1 MDLGS
6 LESKQEALELFK
18 ESAENN
24 SSFSPVE
31 KIGKLSSFSVRSSL
45 GFLSSS

>member
-6 LESKQEALELFK
+6 LESKQEALELFN

-24 SSFSPVE
+24 SSFSPV
-31 KIGKLSSFSVRSSL
+31 KKMGNCLLFQCARV
-45 GFLSSS
+45 